1 MHRKKLLT
9 LLEAH
14 TPADTTEAAMLT
26 TTIQFVKQHPDCFER
41 SLLEGH
47 ITGSA
52 WIVDKKRTMA
62 VLVHHRKL
70 ERWFQPGGHCD
81 GDSDVLNVAMK
92 EAQEETGLDVKPV
105 GNQIF
110 DVDVHLIPERR
121 NEPAHYHYDIRFL
134 LEADPAQSFQLSS
147 ESKELRWVSLEKV
160 YLLNNSDSIMRMVR
174 K

>member
-14 TPADTTEAAMLT
+14 TPADKVEAAMLEE
-26 TTIQFVKQHPDCFER
+26 TIQFVNQHSDCFER
-41 SLLEGH
+41 TLMVGH

-52 WIVDKKRTMA
+52 WIVDKTRTMA

-70 ERWFQPGGHCD
+70 NRWFQPGGHCD

-92 EAQEETGLDVKPV
+92 EAQEETGLFVKPV
-105 GNQIF
+105 DNQVF
-110 DVDVHLIPERR
+110 DVDIHLIPERK

-134 LEADPAQSFQLSS
+134 LEAVPTQAFQLSS
-147 ESKELRWVSLEKV
+147 ESKELRWVLLSEIAA
-160 YLLNNSDSIMRMVR
+160 LNNSESIMRMVR